1 MDIFSVFF
9 ANQMSTI
16 VTELIVPDLRVSFNA
31 TVEEVVA
38 EQEDAILECLDGRR
52 FAVARKELAASSG
65 FFK

>member
-1 MDIFSVFF
+1 
-9 ANQMSTI
+9 MSTI